1 MSPSMSPPSAAA
13 PPARPSARPSPA
25 AWLAF
30 VLLALGTL
38 VADQASKLA
47 AVAHLTD
54 AMRMPGGAAAQG
66 SAALERFWHVQH
78 PARLPGIEVAAGW
91 FDLHYIENPGAAWG
105 FLASSTSPWRAPF
118 FLLVSMSAVALMVRA
133 FSRTTSGQRVQR
145 VALALVLGGAVGN
158 LVDRTRLGYVID
170 FIDWHIG
177 ERFYWP
183 TFNIADAGITVGV
196 ILLVLDTLRAPDT
209 GEAGLGGVPS

>member
-13 PPARPSARPSPA
+13 SLVRPHARPSAA

-30 VLLALGTL
+30 VSLALGTL

-54 AMRMPGGAAAQG
+54 AMRIPGGGAAQ
-66 SAALERFWHVQH
+66 SWAALERFWRVQH
-78 PARLPGIEVAAGW
+78 PARQGGIEVAAGW

-118 FLLVSMSAVALMVRA
+118 FLLVSMAAVVLMVRA
-133 FSRTTSGQRVQR
+133 FVRTSAGQRLQR
-145 VALALVLGGAVGN
+145 VALALVLGGAMGN

-183 TFNIADAGITVGV
+183 TFNIADAAITVGV
-196 ILLVLDTLRAPDT
+196 IVLVLDTLRAPA
-209 GEAGLGGVPS
+209 AGDVDPAGMPS